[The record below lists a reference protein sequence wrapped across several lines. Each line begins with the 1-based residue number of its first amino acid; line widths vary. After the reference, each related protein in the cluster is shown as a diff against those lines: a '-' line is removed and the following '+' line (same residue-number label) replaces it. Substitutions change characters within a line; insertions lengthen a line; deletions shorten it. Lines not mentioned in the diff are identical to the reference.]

1 MLVLV
6 LVPVFAFVLVLVPVL
21 KFVLVLVLV
30 LVFVIGMHS
39 DCHGLCEI

>member
-30 LVFVIGMHS
+30 LVFVIGIHS